1 LRAFTDTDLSPAEP
15 SVDDLIAGGE
25 NDVVEFKLSLRWDIV
40 TDQLNK
46 KLEDVILKSISAF
59 ANTNGGSLLIGV
71 NDDGQVLGL
80 DKDYAS
86 MGEGGRDKLER
97 HLRQLAKDKFGLS
110 YTSTRLECDFYKI
123 NGLEICKMTIHPAP
137 EPIVIKVVDKNG
149 QTGERLYI
157 RNGNASQELPVSEMH
172 NYIKHRFA
180 LTPSNS

>member
-1 LRAFTDTDLSPAEP
+1 MSDDTTKDLFSRRKFLESGSSA
-15 SVDDLIAGGE
+15 IAAAGMLASDAAAQGE
-25 NDVVEFKLSLRWDIV
+25 K
-40 TDQLNK
+40 QP
-46 KLEDVILKSISAF
+46 AF

-149 QTGERLYI
+149 QTGERRYI